1 MSDRADAE
9 ARIIGQAMGDANF
22 RKRLLADPVQTLRD
36 AGVEVPEGVSVR
48 VVEDTATLVHMVLP
62 APVGDSEISE
72 SDLDMVS
79 AGCGPT
85 RIQTGGAGGGGVDI
99 NRRIF

>member
-1 MSDRADAE
+1 MSDKTDAE
-9 ARIIGQAMGDANF
+9 ARIIGQAMSDANF
-22 RKRLLADPVQTLRD
+22 RKKLLADPVQTLRA

-62 APVGDSEISE
+62 APVGDSEISD
-72 SDLDMVS
+72 SDLGMVS
-79 AGCGPT
+79 AGCGT
-85 RIQTGGAGGGGVDI
+85 SKIQTGGAGGGGIDI

>member
-1 MSDRADAE
+1 MSNRADAE
-9 ARIIGQAMGDANF
+9 ARIIGLAMSDANF
-22 RKRLLADPVQTLRD
+22 RKKLLADPVRTLRD

-79 AGCGPT
+79 AGCGT
-85 RIQTGGAGGGGVDI
+85 SKRQTAGGGGIDMD
-99 NRRIF
+99 RKIF